1 MRYTIDVASSV
12 RVQEGLCVTI
22 PCNFTAD
29 GRNTFRNSSGY
40 WKYLNSFS
48 TVATNDKSSAGRKPN
63 FHLMGNPDFGDCTL
77 TITDARREDEG
88 VYFFRFEDYKA
99 GGVRFSYFTKVTNI
113 SVTDLTEEPVIS
125 DLGKVIAG
133 KNKTMTCTPPGNCT
147 ATSLVFQ
154 WKKSNVAGIWKNS
167 STISFTPSID
177 DHQGT
182 ITCQMTNSKGKTTQ
196 KIFLLDV
203 YSESIAFKEET
214 NVCITRTMDSTI
226 IIGMV
231 FGNIAALVL
240 INVGSY
246 FFLKRRMEKRQ
257 LGKIITDPGKQGTES
272 TYQELKKRDND
283 VYYNLKAQ

>member
-1 MRYTIDVASSV
+1 MHNMDRIMGVSLMFFLLFFCKGITGQLMRYTIDVASSV

-125 DLGKVIAG
+125 DLGKVIA
-133 KNKTMTCTPPGNCT
+133 
-147 ATSLVFQ
+147 
-154 WKKSNVAGIWKNS
+154 
-167 STISFTPSID
+167 D

>member
-1 MRYTIDVASSV
+1 MHNMDRIMGVSLMFFLLFFCKGITGQLMRYTIDVASSV

-196 KIFLLDV
+196 KIFLLDILNP
-203 YSESIAFKEET
+203 SH
-214 NVCITRTMDSTI
+214 
-226 IIGMV
+226 
-231 FGNIAALVL
+231 
-240 INVGSY
+240 
-246 FFLKRRMEKRQ
+246 LKRKQTEK
-257 LGKIITDPGKQGTES
+257 
-272 TYQELKKRDND
+272 
-283 VYYNLKAQ
+283 

>member
-1 MRYTIDVASSV
+1 MHNMDRIMGVSLMFFLLFFCKGITGQLMRYTIDVASSV

-125 DLGKVIAG
+125 DLGKVIA
-133 KNKTMTCTPPGNCT
+133 
-147 ATSLVFQ
+147 
-154 WKKSNVAGIWKNS
+154 
-167 STISFTPSID
+167 D
-177 DHQGT
+177 
-182 ITCQMTNSKGKTTQ
+182 
-196 KIFLLDV
+196 
-203 YSESIAFKEET
+203 SESIAFKEET

>member
-1 MRYTIDVASSV
+1 MHNKDSIMGVSLMVFLFFFCKGITGQVMRYTIDVASSV

-29 GRNTFRNSSGY
+29 GRNTFSNSSGY
-40 WKYLNSFS
+40 WKHLNSFS

-63 FHLMGNPDFGDCTL
+63 FRLRGNPDSGDCTL
-77 TITDARREDEG
+77 TITDARREDMG

-99 GGVRFSYFTKVTNI
+99 GGVRFSYITKVTNI

-125 DLGKVIAG
+125 DLGKVIA
-133 KNKTMTCTPPGNCT
+133 
-147 ATSLVFQ
+147 
-154 WKKSNVAGIWKNS
+154 
-167 STISFTPSID
+167 D
-177 DHQGT
+177 
-182 ITCQMTNSKGKTTQ
+182 
-196 KIFLLDV
+196 
-203 YSESIAFKEET
+203 SESIAFKEET

-246 FFLKRRMEKRQ
+246 FFLKRRMEKQQ

-272 TYQELKKRDND
+272 TYQELKRRDND